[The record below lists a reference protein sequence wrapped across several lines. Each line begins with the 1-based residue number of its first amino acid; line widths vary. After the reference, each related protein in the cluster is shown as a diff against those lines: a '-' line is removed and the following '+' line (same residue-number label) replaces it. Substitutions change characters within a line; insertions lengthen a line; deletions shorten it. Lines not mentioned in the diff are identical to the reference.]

1 MATHTSILA
10 WRIPWSLVGYSSWG
24 GKESDTTEWLTHTH
38 THTHT
43 HILYYAECLVKCN
56 LKIQNPCALLV
67 KL

>member
-24 GKESDTTEWLTHTH
+24 RKESDTTEWL